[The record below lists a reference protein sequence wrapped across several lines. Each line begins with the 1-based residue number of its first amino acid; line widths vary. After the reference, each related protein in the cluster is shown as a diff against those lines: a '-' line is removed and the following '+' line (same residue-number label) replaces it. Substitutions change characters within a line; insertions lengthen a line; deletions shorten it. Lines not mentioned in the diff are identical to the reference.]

1 MDDGYSYPLLVEFNG
16 NNIPKLKNKLVKYFQ
31 SKKSNG
37 GDCQVEYENLSSTAT
52 LRFRTEEDRQNVLG
66 KTTHEINLDRGVL
79 KLTVRLPDGSQTEE
93 TPTDDP
99 NKTSDASLTNKQTP
113 GGGRPPEG
121 DSHTESRDDQ
131 TADKELCSTSAVL
144 GNIPEDMNQEFIE
157 MMVENILKDPDSQST
172 QSQDFTL
179 EILPDICSAV
189 VTFQSGKENNDFITN
204 CPRNRVFKK
213 KELSVRPLEV
223 TAKVRIEDI
232 PNVSSEHLLLYVENE
247 AGEVEMDMFNEEEQ
261 SAIITFK
268 NPKAVHRITEKKHL
282 IGQIPIQVFPF
293 YESLGTALYG
303 KERPLKLPPSFSESI
318 DHTIWRFL
326 HNKQEAAEIIHSDLA
341 KHFCKV
347 DLQQSTVCLRPL
359 PTLLQ
364 QKDVKAKDIKEW
376 RRTVKL
382 ALTQALSRFKSL
394 NLQLE
399 LTEWEESEE
408 KIRAMLLNEAVVVV
422 PDKAKGVLSV
432 VGFVDDVNRL
442 EQTLNELLN
451 RIATRLQR
459 EKLSITDGINLSPSI
474 FHILSEDGL
483 QDKMLNEY
491 PDLKI
496 AYEKESK
503 LLTFCGLHHE
513 VLGANKRVVNGTI
526 ALKRRELE
534 LDNFEF
540 AFLKDDDE
548 EHLTSSLLTSK
559 RINAALE
566 ISAKNVQLIA
576 VSDSSLNEA
585 EDQLKRLLI
594 SQYIDVE
601 DGNVLKTPE
610 WKDLVTRLEEAT
622 NGSFRKILI
631 QTSGVHQSQQ
641 VVVSGYKDS
650 VMPVRNELDD
660 FLHQHAQS
668 EETVV
673 VKPNI
678 IVRYIEDHNKNAWM
692 DQVKGKAVVSFTKE
706 AIQLSGIRVNVTN
719 CKTLF
724 ENLVSS
730 VFFHS
735 LKVSK
740 PGAKKLFQDKV
751 SMYVLSAMKDTGC
764 LVQLVDETDGRWEFN
779 LGQVPKPTYQF
790 KTPDGVEIAVC
801 NADMCSYPVDVVI
814 NASNQQLKH
823 SGGLAGAL
831 LDAAGPQLQDECD
844 KQINLKG
851 QLKPGDCVVT
861 GAGGRLRC
869 KSIIHVVGPN
879 FDQGNPQRAVG
890 QLRRAVK
897 RSLELAEEHGCLS
910 VALPA
915 ISRNLGFPLNLCAAT
930 IVKAVKEH
938 CDDKYGDNTLK
949 RLHLVNNDD
958 STVQAMAAAVRKEF
972 GNHGVSHSQQRGPT
986 RPTQSPHVRHV
997 QSMSDSDQVQT
1008 KEGLNIIL
1016 KKGNIQDS
1024 VTEVIVNTVSEDLVL
1039 NRGAVSNAILHSAGD
1054 KLQKLVNQKQAS
1066 GNSGD
1071 VIITEGCKLKSSHI
1085 FHAVTPHWD
1094 KGQGTAQKMLKGILK
1109 DCLDQAEDNG
1119 LTSITFPAIG
1129 TGNLGFPKDLV
1140 ASLMLDGVLKFSRN
1154 KQPKHL
1160 KTVVFT
1166 LYPNDAQTIQV
1177 FTDEFKKRFSITS
1190 GGPTTT
1196 QTKGPFSTII
1206 SSSGMHE
1213 TTMGSVAIQVITG
1226 DITKES
1232 TDVIVNSSNDD
1243 FSLKSGVSKAIL
1255 DAAGQTVEA
1264 ECKQLGAQANPG
1276 MILTQP
1282 GNLKCKK
1289 ILHLAGQ
1296 TDPQK
1301 INKAVKDAL
1310 QICVT
1315 NVYTSIS
1322 FPAIGTGQGNTQASQ
1337 VADAMLDAVVDVVNQ
1352 SAPNSLKMIRIVIFQ
1367 PAMLKDFH
1375 SSMQKK
1381 ECTDTQDK
1389 GSVWGRIKSFFT
1401 GGSTDKPQKSHDF
1414 VIKGQEVEPACFH
1427 ICGDSQ
1433 AEVDS
1438 AEQWINNLI
1447 SMELSSQCIK
1457 GNAIL
1462 NLSTADHR
1470 RIEDMQTA
1478 MGVSVTI
1485 ENKDPQASVTI
1496 EGLTKD
1502 VLKATAE
1509 IHEMLRTARDDE
1521 DFKNNRQLAATL
1533 VDWQYQ
1539 PQGLQFQ
1546 SFDDTS
1552 NFHLERALINKQPHV
1567 DVNIQGQSYKVTMP
1581 DGPATD
1587 GQGGTLQIRRIDKL
1601 KAQQEAEIL
1610 PQNWDDMPPNT
1621 LCQPVTIQPGT
1632 AEHNEVLTLFQAT
1645 CKLTVIKIERIQN
1658 PTLWKSLQIKKQEME
1673 QRNGHQNNEKRLFH
1687 GTCYTTINH
1696 INQNGFNRSYAG
1708 KNAAAFGNGTYF
1720 AVDASYSSNNAYSKP
1735 DPQGQKFMYLCRVL
1749 TGDYTQG
1756 RQGMIVPPVKS
1767 SSSIHLYDSVVDDT
1781 NKPSMFI
1788 IFHDSLAYPEYLITF
1803 K

>member
-1 MDDGYSYPLLVEFNG
+1 
-16 NNIPKLKNKLVKYFQ
+16 
-31 SKKSNG
+31 
-37 GDCQVEYENLSSTAT
+37 
-52 LRFRTEEDRQNVLG
+52 
-66 KTTHEINLDRGVL
+66 
-79 KLTVRLPDGSQTEE
+79 
-93 TPTDDP
+93 
-99 NKTSDASLTNKQTP
+99 
-113 GGGRPPEG
+113 
-121 DSHTESRDDQ
+121 
-131 TADKELCSTSAVL
+131 
-144 GNIPEDMNQEFIE
+144 MNQEFIE
-157 MMVENILKDPDSQST
+157 MMVENILNGPDSQST
-172 QSQDFTL
+172 QSRDFTL

-189 VTFQSGKENNDFITN
+189 VNLQSGKENNDFITN

-232 PNVSSEHLLLYVENE
+232 PNVSSEQLLLYVENE
-247 AGEVEMDMFNEEEQ
+247 GGKVEMDMFNEEEQ

-282 IGQIPIQVFPF
+282 IGQMPIQVFPF

-303 KERPLKLPPSFSESI
+303 KERPSLKLPPSFSESI

-459 EKLSITDGINLSPSI
+459 NKLITTDGINLSPSI

-483 QDKMLNEY
+483 QDKILNEY

-496 AYEKESK
+496 AYEKENK
-503 LLTFCGLHHE
+503 QLTFCGLNHE
-513 VLGANKRVVNGTI
+513 VLGAIKRVVNGTI

-540 AFLKDDDE
+540 EFLKDVDE
-548 EHLTSSLLTSK
+548 QLISSLLTSK

-566 ISAKNVQLIA
+566 ISAKYVQLIA

-585 EDQLKRLLI
+585 EDQLKRILT
-594 SQYIDVE
+594 SEYIDVE
-601 DGNVLKTPE
+601 DGNVLKMPE

-622 NGSFRKILI
+622 NGSVKKILI
-631 QTSGVHQSQQ
+631 QISGVHQRQQ

-673 VKPNI
+673 VKANI
-678 IVRYIEDHNKNAWM
+678 IVRYIEDYNKNAWM

-740 PGAKKLFQDKV
+740 PGAKKFFQDKE

-764 LVQLVDETDGRWEFN
+764 LVQLVDETDGRWDEFN
-779 LGQVPKPTYQF
+779 LGQVPQPTYQL

-823 SGGLAGAL
+823 GAGLAGAL

-851 QLKPGDCVVT
+851 QLKPGDCVMT
-861 GAGGRLRC
+861 GAGGRLIC

-879 FDQGNPQRAVG
+879 FDKGSPQRAVG
-890 QLRRAVK
+890 QLRRAVE
-897 RSLELAEEHGCLS
+897 RSLEFAQEHGCLS

-915 ISRNLGFPLNLCAAT
+915 ISSNLGFPLNLCAAT

-938 CDDKYGDNTLK
+938 CETYGNNTLK
-949 RLHLVNNDD
+949 SIHLVNNDD
-958 STVQAMAAAVRKEF
+958 STVQAMEAAVRKEF

-1016 KKGNIQDS
+1016 TKGNIQDS
-1024 VTEVIVNTVSEDLVL
+1024 VTEVIVNTVGEDLVL
-1039 NRGAVSNAILHSAGD
+1039 KKGAVSNAILHSAGD
-1054 KLQKLVNQKQAS
+1054 KLQMLVNEKQAS

-1071 VIITEGCKLKSSHI
+1071 VIITEGCKLKSSHV
-1085 FHAVTPHWD
+1085 FHAVTPQWD

-1109 DCLDQAEDNG
+1109 DCLGQAEDNG

-1129 TGNLGFPKDLV
+1129 TGNMGFPKDLV
-1140 ASLMLDGVLKFSRN
+1140 ASLMLDGVLKFSRK

-1160 KTVVFT
+1160 NTVVFT
-1166 LYPNDAQTIQV
+1166 LYPNDAQTIQA
-1177 FTDEFKKRFSITS
+1177 FADEFKKRFSITS

-1255 DAAGQTVEA
+1255 DAAGQTVED
-1264 ECKQLGAQANPG
+1264 ECKQLGAQANSD

-1289 ILHLAGQ
+1289 ILHLAVQ

-1310 QICVT
+1310 QKCVT
-1315 NVYTSIS
+1315 NDYTSIS
-1322 FPAIGTGQGNTQASQ
+1322 FPAIGTGQGNAQASQ

-1389 GSVWGRIKSFFT
+1389 GSVWGRIKSFLT
-1401 GGSTDKPQKSHDF
+1401 GGNTDKPQKNHDF
-1414 VIKGQEVEPACFH
+1414 VIKSPEVEPACFH

-1438 AEQWINNLI
+1438 AKQWISNLI
-1447 SMELSSQCIK
+1447 CADLSSQCIK
-1457 GNAIL
+1457 DNAIL

-1485 ENKDPQASVTI
+1485 ENKDPQAVVVTI

-1509 IHEMLRTARDDE
+1509 IHEMLRR
-1521 DFKNNRQLAATL
+1521 
-1533 VDWQYQ
+1533 
-1539 PQGLQFQ
+1539 
-1546 SFDDTS
+1546 
-1552 NFHLERALINKQPHV
+1552 
-1567 DVNIQGQSYKVTMP
+1567 
-1581 DGPATD
+1581 
-1587 GQGGTLQIRRIDKL
+1587 
-1601 KAQQEAEIL
+1601 AQQSEIL

-1621 LCQPVTIQPGT
+1621 LCQMLTIQPGT
-1632 AEHNEVLTLFQAT
+1632 AEHNEVLTLFQASCT
-1645 CKLTVIKIERIQN
+1645 DTVIKIERIQN
-1658 PTLWKSLQIKKQEME
+1658 PALWKSLQIKKKEME

-1687 GTCYTTINH
+1687 GACYTTINH

-1708 KNAAAFGNGTYF
+1708 KNAAVYGDGTYF
-1720 AVDASYSSNNAYSKP
+1720 AVDAEYSSSDTYSKP
-1735 DPQGQKFMYLCRVL
+1735 DPDGQKFMYLCRVL

-1756 RQGMIVPPVKS
+1756 QHGMIEPPVKS

-1781 NKPSMFI
+1781 SSPSMFI

-1803 K
+1803 KQ